1 MHYIPSV
8 SIPTYEGNKNFDIYS
23 MLLFALFKL
32 KNDPK
37 YSTLSELA
45 YLVDYNSL
53 LNIFEYFG
61 GLTIKVPTI
70 SEFKLVLNALI
81 LFEKVNIGNVDYNTA
96 LREFDKTKNELQ
108 EIEETYATLCKVIKD
123 YDFRRPE

>member
-1 MHYIPSV
+1 MDINITDREKIEQLKEP
-8 SIPTYEGNKNFDIYS
+8 DIYS

-108 EIEETYATLCKVIKD
+108 EIEKTYTTLCKVIKD

>member
-1 MHYIPSV
+1 MDINITDREKIEQLKEP
-8 SIPTYEGNKNFDIYS
+8 DIYS

-37 YSTLSELA
+37 YSTLS
-45 YLVDYNSL
+45 
-53 LNIFEYFG
+53 IFEYFG

-81 LFEKVNIGNVDYNTA
+81 LFGKVNIGNVDYNTA